1 MKYLFC
7 LPLLFLTGRH
17 LLAQKIDYAEVAKI
31 FQAKCA
37 TCHRPGEAAPFALVS
52 YDDIAKR
59 ATFIKKVVESGY
71 MPPWKADVHYRDF
84 ANDRSLTP
92 EERERIVRWIDAGA
106 EKGKGSVASAKLLNG
121 TAYGRPPDLTLRIDS
136 SYKVQGDNEERFIV
150 SKLPYELPEGVDMEA
165 VEFVCNN
172 KKIIHHANYGFYE
185 VADTS
190 VTIFG
195 GSRFLDG
202 DLAGPAMDEYNHFK
216 KNFVFYTGWIPGSSY
231 ESYAS
236 GMGWKLPRRGVV
248 LLTVHYSA
256 IAVDESSIVGV
267 NLFFA
272 NKPVRRQ
279 VKVISLGTG
288 GIGEDAISP
297 PLWILAGQVQAFHL
311 KVQTQE
317 DQSLLYIWPHMHYIG
332 KEFTAFA
339 VTPAGD
345 TIPLVHIPRWDFR
358 WQELYRM
365 KKLLKIPA
373 GSIVNVIGVYDNTA
387 DNPANP
393 NSPPK
398 MIVSTGNMR
407 AKNEMLTLVLI
418 YVSSEDGDEKISLE

>member
-1 MKYLFC
+1 
-7 LPLLFLTGRH
+7 
-17 LLAQKIDYAEVAKI
+17 
-31 FQAKCA
+31 
-37 TCHRPGEAAPFALVS
+37 
-52 YDDIAKR
+52 
-59 ATFIKKVVESGY
+59 
-71 MPPWKADVHYRDF
+71 
-84 ANDRSLTP
+84 
-92 EERERIVRWIDAGA
+92 
-106 EKGKGSVASAKLLNG
+106 
-121 TAYGRPPDLTLRIDS
+121 
-136 SYKVQGDNEERFIV
+136 
-150 SKLPYELPEGVDMEA
+150 
-165 VEFVCNN
+165 
-172 KKIIHHANYGFYE
+172 
-185 VADTS
+185 
-190 VTIFG
+190 
-195 GSRFLDG
+195 
-202 DLAGPAMDEYNHFK
+202 
-216 KNFVFYTGWIPGSSY
+216 
-231 ESYAS
+231 
-236 GMGWKLPRRGVV
+236 VV